1 MNSFYHRNRR
11 KSAHLTSISSF
22 NFKWLP
28 SSSWNNDQRL
38 FYLDERC
45 KDYSPFLY
53 LPSYPNKKLEKKP
66 ELLDQWVLCDFH
78 NTNYVWSECHLFESH
93 FKLINIYMGSSKL
106 TPDFLGDALSLFISS
121 QIISQK
127 ADLLQVIPAD
137 ISSQRQLE
145 PIHKGIEAKDVWI
158 THSNFLFG
166 IGDCPGT
173 KIRLWKY
180 SPGEW
185 WSEPK
190 RIQDKKKLG
199 YIEKRLNRIEKTQ
212 SLSKKKSKGIS
223 ALMKVLNRR
232 KKKTNT

>member
-1 MNSFYHRNRR
+1 
-11 KSAHLTSISSF
+11 
-22 NFKWLP
+22 
-28 SSSWNNDQRL
+28 
-38 FYLDERC
+38 
-45 KDYSPFLY
+45 
-53 LPSYPNKKLEKKP
+53 
-66 ELLDQWVLCDFH
+66 
-78 NTNYVWSECHLFESH
+78 
-93 FKLINIYMGSSKL
+93 MGSSKL